1 VGLQL
6 PKRAS
11 APARRLA
18 VGVIVGALLLLL
30 SACDAVDKDQIAR
43 LAMPEPATE
52 QAPYTLELWRWAWL
66 AAMITGVIVWGLIF
80 WAVVKYRRR
89 SDAEIPVQT
98 RYNLPL
104 EIFYTMAPIMM
115 VIVFFYWTVNVQNK
129 VIDMDPEPDVTVEV
143 VGQQWSWTFN
153 HGVGEPTGSPTPDPV
168 NQKFRYD
175 DYVYTVGEQRNPP
188 TLVLPVD
195 QVIQFNLHSAD
206 VIHNFGVDSFLMR
219 MDVIPGRV
227 NTFQVTTTREGD
239 YSGKCY
245 EFCGVDHSRMLFDV
259 KVVSQADYD
268 AYLADLAEQGSTSD
282 APLLGGSETRT
293 QTGLETGLAE
303 DDDQE
308 GGPE

>member
-1 VGLQL
+1 MGLQL
-6 PKRAS
+6 PKRAPV
-11 APARRLA
+11 PARRLA
-18 VGVIVGALLLLL
+18 AGALIGALLLLL
-30 SACDAVDKDQIAR
+30 SACGDAVEKGQWSR

-52 QAPYTLELWRWAWL
+52 QAPATLELWRWAWL

-89 SDAEIPVQT
+89 SDDEIPVQT

-104 EIFYTMAPIMM
+104 EIFYTIAPIMM
-115 VIVFFYWTVNVQNK
+115 VIVFFYWTVNVQNE
-129 VIDMDPEPDVTVEV
+129 VTDIDPEPDVTIEV

-153 HGVGEPTGSPTPDPV
+153 HGVGEPTGSPTPDTK
-168 NQKFRYD
+168 NDEYRYD
-175 DYVYTVGEQRNPP
+175 SYVYTVGDQRNPP

-195 QVIQFNLHSAD
+195 QIIQFNLHSPD

-227 NTFQVTTTREGD
+227 NRFQVNTTRIGD

-245 EFCGVDHSRMLFDV
+245 EFCGADHSRMLFDV

-268 AYLADLAEQGSTSD
+268 AYLADLAEQRSESD
-282 APLLGGSETRT
+282 GPLLGGSETRT
-293 QTGLETGLAE
+293 QTGLAE

-308 GGPE
+308 GGQE